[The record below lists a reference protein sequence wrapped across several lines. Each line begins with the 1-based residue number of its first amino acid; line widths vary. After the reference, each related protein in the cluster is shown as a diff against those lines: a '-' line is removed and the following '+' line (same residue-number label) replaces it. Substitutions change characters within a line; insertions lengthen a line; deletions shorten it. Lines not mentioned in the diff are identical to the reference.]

1 MSQRFRR
8 SLRHRFLHF
17 SISALYQPGI
27 FQMKI
32 ALYFYADTQLVW
44 YHFPEGFQY
53 DLFVENE
60 NKLKIS

>member
-1 MSQRFRR
+1 
-8 SLRHRFLHF
+8 
-17 SISALYQPGI
+17 
-27 FQMKI
+27 MKI